1 MKIRMTAD
9 STCDLS
15 PELLRKYDIALAPLS
30 VIIDGEVFHDGVD
43 VTPRDV
49 FRAADAGKSVRT
61 AAVNAYEY
69 KEFFGKQLRN
79 CDQLVHICISSEF
92 STCYADACEAAAET
106 GNVFV
111 VDSRNLSTGSGL
123 LALEGVEMAEKGM
136 DGEAVAEALRGKTGL
151 VDTSFV
157 VRTIDYLRRGGR
169 CSGLEALGAKM
180 LHIRP
185 SIVVRDG
192 KMHPGDKYRGR
203 YEHYLKHY
211 IQDALAGRPDDRF
224 PAGVHHPFTK
234 RGGAGAL
241 RDRHGEELRPVPGSA
256 GDHGGLHSLH
266 PLRTG
271 HAGHYLY
278 EEAVNEEE
286 PEGNRRGS
294 SIGSAGYPRRNP
306 ADTDDPNHRRSAA
319 GTEPDADAAAADA

>member
-1 MKIRMTAD
+1 M
-9 STCDLS
+9 
-15 PELLRKYDIALAPLS
+15 
-30 VIIDGEVFHDGVD
+30 FHDGVD

-211 IQDALAGRPDDRF
+211 IQDALADDRMIDF
-224 PAGVHHPFTK
+224 RRVFITHSPSEEGLVRFAIDTVKSYGLFQEVLETMAGCTVCTHCGP
-234 RGGAGAL
+234 
-241 RDRHGEELRPVPGSA
+241 
-256 GDHGGLHSLH
+256 
-266 PLRTG
+266 
-271 HAGHYLY
+271 
-278 EEAVNEEE
+278 
-286 PEGNRRGS
+286 
-294 SIGSAGYPRRNP
+294 
-306 ADTDDPNHRRSAA
+306 DTLGIIFMRKQ
-319 GTEPDADAAAADA
+319 

>member
-1 MKIRMTAD
+1 MKIRITAD

-15 PELLRKYDIALAPLS
+15 PELLRKYDIAMAPLS

-49 FRAADAGKSVRT
+49 FRAAEAGKSVRT
-61 AAVNAYEY
+61 AAVNTYEY
-69 KEFFGKQLRN
+69 KEFFGNQLKD

-123 LALEGVEMAEKGM
+123 LALEGAEMAAKGM
-136 DGEAVAEALRGKTGL
+136 DGEAIAEALRGRTGL
-151 VDTSFV
+151 VVASFV

-211 IQDALAGRPDDRF
+211 IQDALADDRTIDF
-224 PAGVHHPFTK
+224 RRVFITHSPSEEGLVRFAIDTVKSYGLFQEVLETMAGCTVCTHCGP
-234 RGGAGAL
+234 
-241 RDRHGEELRPVPGSA
+241 
-256 GDHGGLHSLH
+256 
-266 PLRTG
+266 
-271 HAGHYLY
+271 
-278 EEAVNEEE
+278 
-286 PEGNRRGS
+286 
-294 SIGSAGYPRRNP
+294 
-306 ADTDDPNHRRSAA
+306 DTLGIMFMRKQ
-319 GTEPDADAAAADA
+319 

>member
-30 VIIDGEVFHDGVD
+30 VIIDGEMFHDGVD

-123 LALEGVEMAEKGM
+123 LALEGMEMAEKGM
-136 DGEAVAEALRGKTGL
+136 AGEAVAEALRGKTGL

-211 IQDALAGRPDDRF
+211 IQDALADDRMIDF
-224 PAGVHHPFTK
+224 RRVFITHSPSEEGLVRFAIDTVKSYGLFQEVLETMAGCTVCTHCGP
-234 RGGAGAL
+234 
-241 RDRHGEELRPVPGSA
+241 
-256 GDHGGLHSLH
+256 
-266 PLRTG
+266 
-271 HAGHYLY
+271 
-278 EEAVNEEE
+278 
-286 PEGNRRGS
+286 
-294 SIGSAGYPRRNP
+294 
-306 ADTDDPNHRRSAA
+306 DTLGIIFMRKQ
-319 GTEPDADAAAADA
+319 

>member
-1 MKIRMTAD
+1 MKMRMTAD

-211 IQDALAGRPDDRF
+211 IQDALADDRMIDF
-224 PAGVHHPFTK
+224 RRVFITHSPSEEGLVRFAIDTVKSYGLFQEVLETMAGCTVCTHCGP
-234 RGGAGAL
+234 
-241 RDRHGEELRPVPGSA
+241 
-256 GDHGGLHSLH
+256 
-266 PLRTG
+266 
-271 HAGHYLY
+271 
-278 EEAVNEEE
+278 
-286 PEGNRRGS
+286 
-294 SIGSAGYPRRNP
+294 
-306 ADTDDPNHRRSAA
+306 DTLGIIFMRKQ
-319 GTEPDADAAAADA
+319 

>member
-123 LALEGVEMAEKGM
+123 LALEGMEMAEKGM
-136 DGEAVAEALRGKTGL
+136 AGEAVAEALRGKTGL

-211 IQDALAGRPDDRF
+211 IQDALADDRMIDF
-224 PAGVHHPFTK
+224 RRVFITHSPSEEGLVRFAIDTVKSYGLFQEVLETMAGCTVCTHCGP
-234 RGGAGAL
+234 
-241 RDRHGEELRPVPGSA
+241 
-256 GDHGGLHSLH
+256 
-266 PLRTG
+266 
-271 HAGHYLY
+271 
-278 EEAVNEEE
+278 
-286 PEGNRRGS
+286 
-294 SIGSAGYPRRNP
+294 
-306 ADTDDPNHRRSAA
+306 DTLGIIFMRKQ
-319 GTEPDADAAAADA
+319 

>member
-1 MKIRMTAD
+1 MKVRITAD

-30 VIIDGEVFHDGVD
+30 AIIDGEVFHDGVD

-136 DGEAVAEALRGKTGL
+136 AGEAVAEALRGKTGL

-211 IQDALAGRPDDRF
+211 IQDALADDRMIDF
-224 PAGVHHPFTK
+224 RRVFITHSPSEEGLVRFAIDTVKSYGLFQEVLETMAGCTVCTHCGP
-234 RGGAGAL
+234 
-241 RDRHGEELRPVPGSA
+241 
-256 GDHGGLHSLH
+256 
-266 PLRTG
+266 
-271 HAGHYLY
+271 
-278 EEAVNEEE
+278 
-286 PEGNRRGS
+286 
-294 SIGSAGYPRRNP
+294 
-306 ADTDDPNHRRSAA
+306 DTLGIIFMRKQ
-319 GTEPDADAAAADA
+319 

>member
-1 MKIRMTAD
+1 MKVRSTAD
-9 STCDLS
+9 STSDLS

-69 KEFFGKQLRN
+69 KEFFGTQLRN

-211 IQDALAGRPDDRF
+211 IQDALADDRMIDF
-224 PAGVHHPFTK
+224 RRVFITHSPSEEGLVRFAIDTVKSYGLFQEVLETMAGCTVCTHCGP
-234 RGGAGAL
+234 
-241 RDRHGEELRPVPGSA
+241 
-256 GDHGGLHSLH
+256 
-266 PLRTG
+266 
-271 HAGHYLY
+271 
-278 EEAVNEEE
+278 
-286 PEGNRRGS
+286 
-294 SIGSAGYPRRNP
+294 
-306 ADTDDPNHRRSAA
+306 DTLGIIFMRKQ
-319 GTEPDADAAAADA
+319 